1 VGITASGSLA
11 KRDKTRR
18 GGGSETESGAVRPC
32 RFHAAID
39 AHGNED
45 AGAEADADDQS
56 LTPVPE
62 LLGPTTPTGVGVRG
76 PDPD

>member
-1 VGITASGSLA
+1 M
-11 KRDKTRR
+11 
-18 GGGSETESGAVRPC
+18 RPC